1 MGTILVTGAYGQ
13 VGRELIPELERK
25 YGTENVII
33 SDVIPAPPD
42 LSRFRS
48 SRIDVSNGESIIQA
62 IDEFH
67 VDSIFHLAAILSA
80 NGEKNPQKAFQINL
94 LGTYNV
100 LEAGLKKKLSKIM
113 IPSTIGVFGKET
125 PRRDVPVDTVTKPRT
140 MYGVTKVA
148 TEILGSYYF
157 YRFGLDVRGL
167 RFPGLISYSA
177 MPGGGTTD
185 YSVEMFHYAIADKK
199 YTCFLRE
206 DTMLPMM
213 YMPDAINAFLQ
224 LYEADVS
231 KLTHHTD
238 YNISAFSFTPKDLE
252 NAIQKRIPEFAVEY
266 APDFR
271 QSIADSWP
279 ETIDHSE
286 ASKDW
291 GFSFKYDLEKM
302 VDDMI
307 TNLRKLKRVEIKN
320 QA

>member
-13 VGRELIPELERK
+13 VGRELIPELEKR

-33 SDVIPAPPD
+33 SDVIPTPPD
-42 LSRFRS
+42 LKRFRNS
-48 SRIDVSNGESIIQA
+48 IIDVSNADSIIRA
-62 IDEFH
+62 IDDFH
-67 VDSIFHLAAILSA
+67 VESVFHLAAILSA
-80 NGEKNPQKAFQINL
+80 TGEKNPQKAFQINL
-94 LGTYNV
+94 LGTYNI
-100 LEAGLKKKLSKIM
+100 LEAGLKRKLSKIM
-113 IPSTIGVFGKET
+113 IPSTIGVFGNET
-125 PRRDVPVDTVTKPRT
+125 PKKDVPVDTVTKPRT

-148 TEILGSYYF
+148 TEILGNYYF

-167 RFPGLISYSA
+167 RYPGLISYSA

-185 YSVEMFHYAIADKK
+185 YSVEMFHYAIANKK
-199 YTCFLRE
+199 YTCFLKD

-231 KLTHHTD
+231 VLSHHTD

-252 NAIQKRIPEFAVEY
+252 NAIKKRIPDFSVEY
-266 APDFR
+266 VPDFR

-286 ASKDW
+286 ASRDW
-291 GFSFKYDLEKM
+291 GFKFSYDFERM

-307 TNLRKLKRVEIKN
+307 TNLRKPKKIEIGK

>member
-13 VGRELIPELERK
+13 VGRELIPELEKR

-33 SDVIPAPPD
+33 SDVIPTPPD
-42 LSRFRS
+42 LKRFRNFI
-48 SRIDVSNGESIIQA
+48 IDVSNADSIIRV
-62 IDEFH
+62 IDDFH
-67 VDSIFHLAAILSA
+67 VESVFHLAAILSA
-80 NGEKNPQKAFQINL
+80 TGEKNPQKAFQINL
-94 LGTYNV
+94 LGTYNI
-100 LEAGLKKKLSKIM
+100 LEAGLKRKLSKIM
-113 IPSTIGVFGKET
+113 IPSTIGVFGNET
-125 PRRDVPVDTVTKPRT
+125 PKKDVPVDTVTKPRT

-148 TEILGSYYF
+148 TEILGNYYF

-167 RFPGLISYSA
+167 RYPGLISYSA

-185 YSVEMFHYAIADKK
+185 YSVEMFHYAIANKK
-199 YTCFLRE
+199 YTCFLK
-206 DTMLPMM
+206 DDAMLPMM

-231 KLTHHTD
+231 VLSHHTD

-252 NAIQKRIPEFAVEY
+252 NAIKKRIPDFSVEY
-266 APDFR
+266 VPDFR

-286 ASKDW
+286 ASRDW
-291 GFSFKYDLEKM
+291 GFKFSYDFERM

-307 TNLRKLKRVEIKN
+307 TNLRKLKKIEIGK

>member
-1 MGTILVTGAYGQ
+1 
-13 VGRELIPELERK
+13 
-25 YGTENVII
+25 
-33 SDVIPAPPD
+33 
-42 LSRFRS
+42 
-48 SRIDVSNGESIIQA
+48 
-62 IDEFH
+62 
-67 VDSIFHLAAILSA
+67 
-80 NGEKNPQKAFQINL
+80 
-94 LGTYNV
+94 
-100 LEAGLKKKLSKIM
+100 
-113 IPSTIGVFGKET
+113 
-125 PRRDVPVDTVTKPRT
+125 VTKPRT

-148 TEILGSYYF
+148 TEILGNYYF

-167 RFPGLISYSA
+167 RYPGLISYSA

-231 KLTHHTD
+231 VLSHHTD

-252 NAIQKRIPEFAVEY
+252 NAIKKRIPDFTVEY
-266 APDFR
+266 VPDFR

-286 ASKDW
+286 ASRDW
-291 GFSFKYDLEKM
+291 GFKFSYHFERM

-307 TNLRKLKRVEIKN
+307 TNLRKLKRIEIGK